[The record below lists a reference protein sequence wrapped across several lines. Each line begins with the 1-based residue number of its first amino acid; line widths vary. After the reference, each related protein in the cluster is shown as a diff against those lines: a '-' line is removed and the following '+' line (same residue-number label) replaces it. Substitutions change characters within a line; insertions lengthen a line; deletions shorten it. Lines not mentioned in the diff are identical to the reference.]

1 MKKLLLLLLFIGL
14 SANAQF
20 LRSNLTREQYAEN
33 VDNYKPGSQ
42 VSVLLG
48 KNTVELAYSY
58 TDIITWG
65 GSIERIQKDIV
76 NDQKPFYAFFGS
88 LGGEFEDV
96 TITVKMGVATL
107 KKMGSTENTTNFVY
121 GGSFEY
127 RVIPNLGIV
136 IGSDSACDTLLTGL
150 VYHFGDK

>member
-20 LRSNLTREQYAEN
+20 LRSNLTREQYAAN

-65 GSIERIQKDIV
+65 GSIERIQKRYCERT
-76 NDQKPFYAFFGS
+76 K
-88 LGGEFEDV
+88 
-96 TITVKMGVATL
+96 TIL
-107 KKMGSTENTTNFVY
+107 CIFR
-121 GGSFEY
+121 F
-127 RVIPNLGIV
+127 
-136 IGSDSACDTLLTGL
+136 IGW
-150 VYHFGDK
+150 